1 MAAFILFFTARFCLL
16 TGVEFPHNIKNMAQQ
31 IPKVTVSIQGQDKP
45 VVYRSLVVNQVVN
58 GHHQFS
64 FIWNVGN
71 LIHDSGSQLKI
82 VKDTIGA
89 TVSIQFEDNLFSG
102 IITQVTV
109 HEETGSSQAFTIKGQ
124 SLSVFLDDIPR
135 SASYYKKNLQKI
147 VKTSLEGVPDNVM
160 KSSVSPQDTDE
171 KHYVVQYNE
180 TDFQFLKRLA
190 IRYGEWF
197 YYDGKQLVFGK
208 PGDSEA
214 TLKSG
219 SNLTSYVVQANI
231 KPSKATL
238 FNYDHHKGEPIQ
250 KALTS
255 LNSSVKNDFASA
267 AADKSKEIY
276 SRADDRPMHS
286 FLSSN
291 KKMLDAL
298 VELEN
303 SRIAAQLLF
312 ARGES
317 KHHALRP
324 GYKFVVETANGN
336 YDYIA
341 TTVNHFS
348 HVSGHYENSFI
359 AVPATVKV
367 PPYTDPHIFRE
378 AGPQTAVVKE
388 NVDKDGLGRIKVHFT
403 WQKTSDMTP
412 WVRITTPHAGK
423 DKGMHFIPEVDE
435 EVLIDF
441 EGGDVDKPFVIGSVY
456 HGGAKS
462 GKGANDN
469 FVKMLMTKSG
479 NAVIF
484 NDDEG
489 SIKIVDKKGST
500 IYIKGDDTIEVTS
513 KKKVTVNSKDVE
525 VNADNNITL
534 NSKKDIVLNAQ
545 GSIKATAMKDVKIA
559 SSTDKVAIEGM
570 QDVSVKSTMAVKIEA
585 TTEFKAKGTVGA
597 SVEGLKLDLKGTAMA
612 SLQAALVKIN

>member
-1 MAAFILFFTARFCLL
+1 
-16 TGVEFPHNIKNMAQQ
+16 MAQN
-31 IPKVTVSIQGQDKP
+31 IPKVTISIQGQDKP
-45 VVYRSLVVNQVVN
+45 LVYRNLVLNQVVC
-58 GHHQFS
+58 GHHHFS

-71 LIHDSGSQLKI
+71 LIHDGGSQLNI
-82 VKDTIGA
+82 VKNTIGA
-89 TVSIQFEDNLFSG
+89 TVSIQIDDNLFSG
-102 IITQVTV
+102 IITQITV
-109 HEETGSSQAFTIKGQ
+109 QEETGSSQAFTIKGQ
-124 SLSVFLDDIPR
+124 SLTVFLDDAPR

-147 VKTSLEGVPDNVM
+147 VKSSFEGVPDNVM
-160 KSSVSPQDTDE
+160 KTSVSPQDTEE

-180 TDFQFLKRLA
+180 TDFQFLQRLA

-214 TLKSG
+214 VLKSG
-219 SNLTSYVVQANI
+219 SNLTSYVIQANI
-231 KPSKATL
+231 KPSKVTV
-238 FNYDHHKGEPIQ
+238 FGYDHHKGEAIN
-250 KALTS
+250 KELTGLKS
-255 LNSSVKNDFASA
+255 DVKNDFSSA

-276 SRADDRPMHS
+276 TRADDRPMHS
-286 FLSSN
+286 FLTSN
-291 KKMLDAL
+291 KKMLDAV

-303 SRIAAQLLF
+303 NRVAAQLLN

-317 KHHALRP
+317 KHSALRP

-341 TTVNHFS
+341 TTVNHMS
-348 HVSGHYENSFI
+348 NVAGHYENSFI

-367 PPYTDPHIFRE
+367 PPYTNPQVYRD

-388 NVDKDGLGRIKVHFT
+388 NHDKDGGGRVKVHFP
-403 WQKTSDMTP
+403 WQKSSEMTP
-412 WVRITTPHAGK
+412 WVRITTAHAGK

-435 EVLIDF
+435 EVLVDF
-441 EGGDVDKPFVIGSVY
+441 EGGDIEKPFITGSVY
-456 HGGAKS
+456 HGNAKS
-462 GKGANDN
+462 GKGDKDN
-469 FVKMLMTKSG
+469 TIKMLMTKSG
-479 NAVIF
+479 NAIIF
-484 NDDEG
+484 NDEEG
-489 SIKIVDKKGST
+489 SIKILDKKGST

-534 NSKKDIVLNAQ
+534 NAKKDIVLNAQ
-545 GSIKATAMKDVKIA
+545 GAIKATAMKDVKIA

-597 SVEGLKLDLKGTAMA
+597 TVEGLKLDLKGTAMA